1 MKTVVVKCGGSVLK
15 DLSEDFFESMKEL
28 AKNNYSIVFV
38 HGGGPEINQMLE
50 TLQIQSEFK
59 DGLRVTSKEVLETA
73 ELALAGRMNRQL
85 VRMLE
90 KHGIAAIGINSSDN
104 GILQAD
110 FIDKKQLG
118 YVGDVTKVNSSLI
131 EVLCGQNLLP
141 VLTPI
146 AAGPDGTVLNV
157 NADHAACA
165 VANALKADH
174 FLMVTDVDGV
184 LHDGQLVPKLSEQR
198 ANHLIDSGVISG
210 GMIPKVKS
218 ALKAFSDHVHHVHI
232 VSGKKAFYKNNE
244 WHGTEFIQEKVKVT
258 L

>member
-15 DLSEDFFESMKEL
+15 ELSEDFFSSMKEL
-28 AKNNYSIVFV
+28 QANGYSIILV
-38 HGGGPEINQMLE
+38 HGGGPEINAMLDALKIE
-50 TLQIQSEFK
+50 SEFK

-73 ELALAGRMNRQL
+73 ELALAGSMNRKL
-85 VRMLE
+85 VRLLE
-90 KHGIAAIGINSSDN
+90 QHGIASIGLNSSDN
-104 GILQAD
+104 GLMQAE
-110 FIDKKQLG
+110 FIDKEQLG
-118 YVGDVTKVNSSLI
+118 YVGDVTNVNSDLI
-131 EVLCGQNLLP
+131 EILCHQNVVP

-165 VANALKADH
+165 VANAVSADH

-184 LHDGQLVPKLSEQR
+184 LHNGELVSQLTEQQT
-198 ANHLIDSGVISG
+198 NELIEAGVISG

-232 VSGKKAFYKNNE
+232 VSGKKPFYE
-244 WHGTEFIQEKVKVT
+244 QGAWHGTEFTKEKVTV
-258 L
+258 